1 MSSPLHDRFEQAFTE
16 FEEQKV
22 ALSDFERKLAESSK
36 TVTAKNRAVS
46 VTVDGQ
52 GDLMELKFPTNAY
65 RTMAPA
71 ELSSLLVETIR
82 EAREQARA
90 STTEMLET
98 YLPGGMASFDM
109 LNNPIDFEEILGEA
123 LRTADRMFSGMPSNT
138 DRTEESR

>member
-1 MSSPLHDRFEQAFTE
+1 MSSPLQNRFEQAFAE
-16 FEEQKV
+16 FEEQKT
-22 ALSDFERKLAESSK
+22 AISEFERKLAESSM

-82 EAREQARA
+82 TAREQARE
-90 STTEMLET
+90 STSELLQTF
-98 YLPGGMASFDM
+98 LPGGISSYDM
-109 LNNPIDFEEILGEA
+109 LNNPIDFEEIMGEA
-123 LRTADRMFSGMPSNT
+123 LRTADRMFSGMPSNA
-138 DRTEESR
+138 DRAEESR